1 MSETV
6 RGWAEKGY
14 LQMDNVRIF
23 VLDEADKMVEDKSTG
38 KETLAIK
45 KLLRPETQV
54 LFSSATDAPEIL
66 KFAKMIATQ

>member
-1 MSETV
+1 MSEKKILSL
-6 RGWAEKGY
+6 RRLEF
-14 LQMDNVRIF
+14 L

-66 KFAKMIATQ
+66 EFAKMIVTQ

>member
-1 MSETV
+1 
-6 RGWAEKGY
+6 
-14 LQMDNVRIF
+14 MDNVRIF

-54 LFSSATDAPEIL
+54 LFSSAVDAPEIL
-66 KFAKMIATQ
+66 EFAKMIATQ